1 MYMRYIIVLV
11 LLGLASCITRKQTVL
26 FQDKGE
32 QAVKVDSSGSSF
44 SALKYEYLLR
54 PGDIL
59 NIRIGSLTE
68 PNFDFISQYEM
79 QMGEYLTLSAKTQKN
94 GSKTK
99 AESGEIGTSTTRYM
113 SSNANSMFAQPP
125 QPNIYVDQQSHG
137 YKIGLDG
144 KIQLP
149 VVGEVLAAGLTLSVL
164 DSVLQNKF
172 VAYFE
177 KVQVRSQLINFHF
190 TVMGEVKEQGRYT
203 NFNPEA
209 TVLEAI
215 NMANNFTEF
224 ADRTRV
230 KIIRTQ
236 NGKKQV
242 LYCNFLAEDVLVSPS
257 FQLFP
262 DDIIV
267 VPELKAKAIRSYV
280 MKDVQFGLGITS
292 GLLSI
297 VALYIAL
304 KK

>member
-1 MYMRYIIVLV
+1 MRYIILV
-11 LLGLASCITRKQTVL
+11 LTIGLASCVTRKQTVL

-32 QAVKVDSSGSSF
+32 QAVKVDSSGNAY
-44 SALKYEYLLR
+44 SALKYEYLLK
-54 PGDIL
+54 PGDVL

-68 PNFDFISQYEM
+68 PSFDFISQYEM
-79 QMGEYLTLSAKTQKN
+79 QMGEYLTLSPKTKKN
-94 GSKTK
+94 GSKS
-99 AESGEIGTSTTRYM
+99 ESGSGVIGQ
-113 SSNANSMFAQPP
+113 SSVNNVNQSSNSMFATPV
-125 QPNIYVDQQSHG
+125 QPNIYVEQQSHG
-137 YKIGLDG
+137 YKIGVDG

-149 VVGEVLAAGLTLSVL
+149 VVGEVSAVGLTLSVL
-164 DSVLQNKF
+164 DSVLQKKF
-172 VAYFE
+172 TAFFE

-215 NMANNFTEF
+215 NMANSFTEF
-224 ADRTRV
+224 ADRSRI

-257 FQLFP
+257 FQLYP
-262 DDIIV
+262 EDIIV
-267 VPELKAKAIRSYV
+267 VPELKAKAFRSYV
-280 MKDVQFGLGITS
+280 MKDIQFGLGITS
-292 GLLSI
+292 SLLSL

-304 KK
+304 SK